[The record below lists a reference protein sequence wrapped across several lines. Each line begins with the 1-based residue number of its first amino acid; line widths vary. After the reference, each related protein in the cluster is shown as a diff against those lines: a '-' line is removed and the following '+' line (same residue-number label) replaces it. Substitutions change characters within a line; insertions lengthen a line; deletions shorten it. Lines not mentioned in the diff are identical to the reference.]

1 MLGTPSNVEVSEP
14 AAAVDVPPGGCRC
27 SARAGPPPSI
37 IACAFGAL
45 VPLMK
50 PTWGPQRAQ
59 AAYRRARAADIARE
73 LLAPSATARRGK
85 SRVLSLGVLGR
96 VGERAHPGGRRQSE
110 QRRAGVHACHFH
122 DQPQVGACSGPTF
135 RCTPDPQTHIPS
147 PSYTR
152 PTIGMLKR
160 PLKIPSSVSGSSRR
174 SHRAKPRARSIWAD
188 FAVAGP

>member
-1 MLGTPSNVEVSEP
+1 VLGTPSNVEVSEP

-27 SARAGPPPSI
+27 SARAGPPPPI

-85 SRVLSLGVLGR
+85 CGVSSLGVLGR
-96 VGERAHPGGRRQSE
+96 VGERGHPGGRRQSE

-122 DQPQVGACSGPTF
+122 DQPQVGARSGTTF
-135 RCTPDPQTHIPS
+135 RCIPDPGTHLPS
-147 PSYTR
+147 PPPTR
-152 PTIGMLKR
+152 PTIGMLNLV
-160 PLKIPSSVSGSSRR
+160 LKIPSSVSGSSRR

-188 FAVAGP
+188 FAVPGP